1 MRPLAALALSAL
13 LLAGCKREAKEAVA
27 EAKGAAEQA
36 KRSAEEAATRGKAAA
51 DDAAAR
57 ARMAAADANARVGQL
72 GQSIQQGVRELGA
85 GDVIVGTLTE
95 STASQVSVRI
105 AQNHT
110 VPIATDAQTRW
121 VLRGASG
128 GQAGIPTGSFVR
140 ITYIVRDGQKL
151 ATQVE
156 TATP

>member
-1 MRPLAALALSAL
+1 LHPLAAFALSLL

-36 KRSAEEAATRGKAAA
+36 KRSAEEATARAKGAA
-51 DDAAAR
+51 DEAAAR
-57 ARMAAADANARVGQL
+57 ARMAAADANARVSQL

-95 STASQVSVRI
+95 STASQVSIRI
-105 AQNHT
+105 AQNQT
-110 VPIATDAQTRW
+110 VPLATDAETRW
-121 VLRGASG
+121 VVKGASG
-128 GQAGIPTGSFVR
+128 AQAGVPTGSFVR
-140 ITYIVRDGQKL
+140 VTYIVRDGQKL

-156 TATP
+156 TVPP

>member
-1 MRPLAALALSAL
+1 MRPLAALALSFL
-13 LLAGCKREAKEAVA
+13 LLAGCKREAQEAVA
-27 EAKGAAEQA
+27 EAKGAAGEA
-36 KRSAEEAATRGKAAA
+36 KRSADE
-51 DDAAAR
+51 AAAR

-85 GDVIVGTLTE
+85 GDVVVGTLTE
-95 STASQVSVRI
+95 STASQVTVRI
-105 AQNHT
+105 AQNQA

-121 VLRGASG
+121 VVRGASG

>member
-1 MRPLAALALSAL
+1 MRPLAALALSFL

-27 EAKGAAEQA
+27 EAKGTAEQA
-36 KRSAEEAATRGKAAA
+36 KRSAEEAAARARAAA

-57 ARMAAADANARVGQL
+57 ARMAAADANARVSQL

-85 GDVIVGTLTE
+85 GDVMVGTLSE
-95 STASQVSVRI
+95 STASQVTVRI
-105 AQNHT
+105 AQNQM

-121 VLRGASG
+121 VVKGASG

-140 ITYIVRDGQKL
+140 VTYIVRDGQKL

-156 TATP
+156 TVAP